1 MINWGSCRN
10 ISLEICKYVFTLIVL
25 LPYFILFSNLRK
37 FLIQKSIYKLLFYV
51 CNIADNCVTSSWWQF
66 VVYPS
71 VLNA

>member
-37 FLIQKSIYKLLFYV
+37 YFNSEKHLQ
-51 CNIADNCVTSSWWQF
+51 A
-66 VVYPS
+66 VV
-71 VLNA
+71 LCM